1 MGTDTSHVHVSR
13 KEYIVIFLA
22 LAVLTV
28 LEVGMVKVPGIDK
41 GLMLAGLVMMALVKA
56 GLVGMF
62 FMHLKHETTALRYG
76 VIIPLGIP
84 FFYALILVAEALWRL
99 A

>member
-62 FMHLKHETTALRYG
+62 FMHLKHETKVMRATVL
-76 VIIPLGIP
+76 IPLGVP
-84 FFYALILVAEALWRL
+84 FFYALVLIVEAMWRL
-99 A
+99 L